1 MQKKDCQ
8 SLYNYVNCVILI
20 YRGSFGNKKK
30 TAIVVEGG
38 KMRKK
43 IFSRRR
49 REILLGIAFLVMA
62 LIIGNAKQK
71 TNQALVSLEKANDP
85 YLSYEAW
92 IAVHEPEYQNSGDA
106 QSAYYKYA
114 EEHYS
119 PEYREAQKKLALYR
133 AGEIISLLIGVTLSI
148 RQIYL
153 FRQYCLKRQ
162 HNPFSS
168 CAKHFAQEE
177 LQTNLK
183 VCSFFCA
190 NYVETFSKIGKSS
203 NVSLQE
209 KNGSEYIIIIN
220 KKKRG
225 NEFGI

>member
-119 PEYREAQKKLALYR
+119 PEYREAEKKLALYR

-148 RQIYL
+148 KQISC
-153 FRQYCLKRQ
+153 FIQYCMKR
-162 HNPFSS
+162 
-168 CAKHFAQEE
+168 
-177 LQTNLK
+177 
-183 VCSFFCA
+183 
-190 NYVETFSKIGKSS
+190 ET
-203 NVSLQE
+203 
-209 KNGSEYIIIIN
+209 
-220 KKKRG
+220 
-225 NEFGI
+225 